1 VIRLEGG
8 PRGRVRV
15 IGSLDGRGVRQL
27 FEAISRGAVVLDLS
41 EVDQAKESAVMFL
54 ARLPE
59 ERCELA
65 ECPGWL
71 SVWLAR
77 FQRPAGRPR

>member
-1 VIRLEGG
+1 MIRLEGG
-8 PRGRVRV
+8 SRGRVRV
-15 IGSLDGRGVRQL
+15 IGSLDGRGMRQL

-41 EVDQAKESAVMFL
+41 EVGQAKESAVMFL
-54 ARLPE
+54 ARLPK

-71 SVWLAR
+71 SVWLER
-77 FQRPAGRPR
+77 FRRPDGQRP

>member
-8 PRGRVRV
+8 APGRVRV
-15 IGSLDGRGVRQL
+15 IGSLDGRGLRQL

-41 EVDQAKESAVMFL
+41 GVDRANESAVMFL
-54 ARLPE
+54 ARLPK
-59 ERCELA
+59 ERCDLA

-71 SVWLAR
+71 SVWLER
-77 FQRPAGRPR
+77 FRRLAGQGR

>member
-1 VIRLEGG
+1 MIRLEGG

-15 IGSLDGRGVRQL
+15 VGCLDGRGMRHL

-41 EVDQAKESAVMFL
+41 GVDQANESAVMFL
-54 ARLPE
+54 ARLPK

-71 SVWLAR
+71 SVWLEGFR
-77 FQRPAGRPR
+77 RPARQRR

>member
-1 VIRLEGG
+1 MIRLEGG
-8 PRGRVRV
+8 AHGRVRV
-15 IGSLDGRGVRQL
+15 VGSLDGRGMRQL

-41 EVDQAKESAVMFL
+41 GVEQANESAVMFL

-59 ERCELA
+59 ERCDVA

-71 SVWLAR
+71 SAWMERLR
-77 FQRPAGRPR
+77 RPPGLR

>member
-1 VIRLEGG
+1 M
-8 PRGRVRV
+8 
-15 IGSLDGRGVRQL
+15 RQL

-41 EVDQAKESAVMFL
+41 EVDQANESAVMFL
-54 ARLPE
+54 VRLPR

-71 SVWLAR
+71 SVWLER
-77 FQRPAGRPR
+77 FRRSAGPCR

>member
-1 VIRLEGG
+1 MIRLEGG

-54 ARLPE
+54 ARLPS

-65 ECPGWL
+65 ECPDWL
-71 SVWLAR
+71 SVWLER
-77 FQRPAGRPR
+77 FKRPAGRPR

>member
-41 EVDQAKESAVMFL
+41 DVDQAKESAVMFL
-54 ARLPE
+54 ARLPK

-65 ECPGWL
+65 QCPGWL
-71 SVWLAR
+71 SVWLER

>member
-1 VIRLEGG
+1 M
-8 PRGRVRV
+8 
-15 IGSLDGRGVRQL
+15 RQL

-41 EVDQAKESAVMFL
+41 EVDQAKESAVMFF
-54 ARLPE
+54 ARLPK

-71 SVWLAR
+71 SVWLER
-77 FQRPAGRPR
+77 LRRPAGRPR